1 MTSLVSKEFELRTLR
16 ILAMAHIPAHRL
28 CQMSVQP
35 QHWQGLEMRDMVQES
50 STQTSN
56 QYNIA
61 SFQPLTVC
69 ILQAIVGAW
78 ERGILCPMNIIRVGL
93 GLGHIRLVQALIV
106 SEMFLKNF
114 CDVTH
119 HSIYTLLSC

>member
-1 MTSLVSKEFELRTLR
+1 
-16 ILAMAHIPAHRL
+16 
-28 CQMSVQP
+28 MSVQP
-35 QHWQGLEMRDMVQES
+35 QHWQGLEMRDTVQES

-61 SFQPLTVC
+61 SFQPITVC

-78 ERGILCPMNIIRVGL
+78 EHGILCPMNIIRVGL
-93 GLGHIRLVQALIV
+93 GLGHIRPVQALIIV
-106 SEMFLKNF
+106 SEMFLKNL

-119 HSIYTLLSC
+119 RSIYTLLSC